1 MSVLLDPREHALQI
15 DSGVSITM
23 VKRVLEHPWF
33 SSSMSTVHGWQVII
47 STAMMPGPR
56 PDADADADA
65 CSMRLPRPHFHPPG
79 NCVSF
84 FDVVLILLQSGTGLA
99 VTWLGL
105 AVTRVPPQFSHQF
118 VPSLRWRPRAVLLL
132 LERCPQMLLRQA
144 CYHRQELTI
153 VALAR
158 LRTATCSM
166 SHPRPRFHPPGTR
179 HCAVCEGCC

>member
-1 MSVLLDPREHALQI
+1 MRP
-15 DSGVSITM
+15 
-23 VKRVLEHPWF
+23 KRVGKLRSKRVGKLRPKQLILLLLRRWF
-33 SSSMSTVHGWQVII
+33 
-47 STAMMPGPR
+47 PR
-56 PDADADADA
+56 VCYSFPPDADADADA

-132 LERCPQMLLRQA
+132 LERCPQMLLRQV